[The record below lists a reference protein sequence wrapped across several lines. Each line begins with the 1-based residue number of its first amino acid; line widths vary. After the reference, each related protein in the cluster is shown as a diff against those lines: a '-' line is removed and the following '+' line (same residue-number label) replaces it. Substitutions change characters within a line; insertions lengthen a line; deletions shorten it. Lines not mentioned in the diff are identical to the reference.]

1 MESVQLLSLGLAITL
16 FLAIFRRST
25 RRSPTK
31 AKPPLIEIS
40 DSAVART
47 VLIDHADAFSN
58 RPLTLFPVALVTGQR
73 RRRSDSISSAQYGPL
88 WRALRCNL
96 TSEALHPSR
105 FDQLGPLQR
114 EFVAAL
120 VTTVSS
126 RIAGGGTVVVRDD
139 VHAAV
144 FGLVARLCFGDL
156 VVGDA
161 RHLLAMR
168 RVMQGFVRA
177 IGEANV
183 FAGSWLAKLVHWRRW
198 RRFLGYRGQQAAFF
212 LPLVSERERRRRSG
226 CCNDGGI
233 RPYVDTLIDLRV
245 PDDDDEDDNNDGG
258 DDDAGKVHVD
268 TRRRTLSDDEMVS
281 LLSEF
286 LGASTES
293 AVSCIEWALAHLAT
307 KPEVQKKLRREI
319 TGGGG
324 DNGEG
329 RAVSEERL
337 RGLPYLHAV
346 VLESLRL
353 HPPVPFLMRDVVH
366 GEGVA
371 VGGAATV
378 PAGGARVHF
387 LIRDMARDD
396 KDWTDPEEFRPER
409 FLAGGEAE
417 GVGAVPGPKE
427 IRMMPFGAGR
437 RYCPGAGMGMMHV
450 KCFLA
455 ALVREFE
462 WAPAADDGRVDFT
475 ELDGFFKVMKTPLS
489 AHVKRST

>member
-1 MESVQLLSLGLAITL
+1 MEAVQLVTLGLAIIL
-16 FLAIFRRST
+16 FLAVFRRST
-25 RRSPTK
+25 SRRGRAA
-31 AKPPLIEIS
+31 AKPRLIEIS
-40 DSAVART
+40 DSAAART
-47 VLIDHADAFSN
+47 ALIDDADAFSN

-88 WRALRCNL
+88 WRVLRCNL

-114 EFVAAL
+114 ESIAAL
-120 VTTVSS
+120 VASLSATVA
-126 RIAGGGTVVVRDD
+126 AGDGDDVVVRDS

-156 VVGDA
+156 VGDA

-168 RVMQGFVRA
+168 RVMQEFVRA

-183 FAGSWLAKLVHWRRW
+183 FARSWLTKLVYWRRW

-212 LPLVSERERRRRSG
+212 LPLFAERERRRRSG

-245 PDDDDEDDNNDGG
+245 PDYDNDDDNE
-258 DDDAGKVHVD
+258 DDAGRMHVD
-268 TRRRTLSDDEMVS
+268 ARRKLTDDELVS

-293 AVSCIEWALAHLAT
+293 AVSCIEWALAHLVT
-307 KPEVQKKLRREI
+307 QPEIQKKLRHEI
-319 TGGGG
+319 TGGDHDKG
-324 DNGEG
+324 
-329 RAVSEERL
+329 AVSEERL
-337 RGLPYLHAV
+337 RSLPYLHAV

-353 HPPVPFLMRDVVH
+353 HPPVPFLMRDVH
-366 GEGVA
+366 TEGVA
-371 VGGAATV
+371 VGEDTV
-378 PAGGARVHF
+378 PAGGTRVHF
-387 LIRDMARDD
+387 LIRDMARDS
-396 KDWTDPEEFRPER
+396 KDWADPDVFRPER

-455 ALVREFE
+455 ALVREFK
-462 WAPAADDGRVDFT
+462 WAPAADGRGVDFT
-475 ELDGFFKVMKTPLS
+475 ELDGFFKVMKTPLR

>member
-1 MESVQLLSLGLAITL
+1 MEALQLLLTIGLAIIL

-25 RRSPTK
+25 RRRYAA
-31 AKPPLIEIS
+31 AKKPSLVEIS
-40 DSAVART
+40 DSAAART

-58 RPLTLFPVALVTGQR
+58 RPLTLFPVALVTGRR

-114 EFVAAL
+114 EFVASL
-120 VTTVSS
+120 VATLST
-126 RIAGGGTVVVRDD
+126 RIAAGGAVVVRDD

-144 FGLVARLCFGDL
+144 FGVVARLCFGEL
-156 VVGDA
+156 VVGNA
-161 RHLLAMR
+161 RHVLAMR

-183 FAGSWLAKLVHWRRW
+183 FAGSWLAKLVHLRRW
-198 RRFLGYRGQQAAFF
+198 RRFLGYRGQQAEFF

-245 PDDDDEDDNNDGG
+245 PEDDGDNDG
-258 DDDAGKVHVD
+258 DDDTGKLHVD
-268 TRRRTLSDDEMVS
+268 ARRRALTDDELVS

-307 KPEVQKKLRREI
+307 KPEVQIKLRREI
-319 TGGGG
+319 TGGGEH
-324 DNGEG
+324 GEG
-329 RAVSEERL
+329 AVCEERL

-366 GEGVA
+366 AEGVA
-371 VGGAATV
+371 VDGAATV

-387 LIRDMARDD
+387 LIRDMARDG
-396 KDWTDPEEFRPER
+396 KDWTDPDEFRPER

-455 ALVREFE
+455 ALVREFK
-462 WAPAADDGRVDFT
+462 WAPAADSGGVDFT
-475 ELDGFFKVMKTPLS
+475 ELDGFFKVMKTPLR

>member
-1 MESVQLLSLGLAITL
+1 MEAVQLLTLGLAIVL
-16 FLAIFRRST
+16 FLAVFRRST
-25 RRSPTK
+25 RHGRGA
-31 AKPPLIEIS
+31 AKPTLIEIS
-40 DSAVART
+40 DSSVART
-47 VLIDHADAFSN
+47 ALNDHPDAFSN

-73 RRRSDSISSAQYGPL
+73 RRRSDSVSSAQYGPL

-96 TSEALHPSR
+96 TSEALHPAR
-105 FDQLGPLQR
+105 FDQLAPLQR
-114 EFVAAL
+114 ESVAAL
-120 VTTVSS
+120 VASLSARV
-126 RIAGGGTVVVRDD
+126 AGDGDAVVVRDS

-156 VVGDA
+156 IEDP
-161 RHLLAMR
+161 RQMLAMR

-212 LPLVSERERRRRSG
+212 LPLVSERERLRRYG

-245 PDDDDEDDNNDGG
+245 PDDDDEDD
-258 DDDAGKVHVD
+258 DDVARMHVD
-268 TRRRTLSDDEMVS
+268 ARRALSDDEMVS

-293 AVSCIEWALAHLAT
+293 TVACIEWTLAHLVT
-307 KPEVQKKLRREI
+307 QPEVQKKLRREI
-319 TGGGG
+319 AGNGG
-324 DNGEG
+324 DGA
-329 RAVSEERL
+329 AVSEERL
-337 RGLPYLHAV
+337 RSLPYLHAV
-346 VLESLRL
+346 VLESLRQ
-353 HPPVPFLMRDVVH
+353 HPPVPFLMRDVH
-366 GEGVA
+366 TDEGVA
-371 VGGAATV
+371 IGATTV
-378 PAGGARVHF
+378 PAGGTRVHF
-387 LIRDMARDD
+387 LIRDMARDE
-396 KDWTDPEEFRPER
+396 KDWKDPDTFRPER
-409 FLAGGEAE
+409 FLAGGEAV

-437 RYCPGAGMGMMHV
+437 RHCPGAGMGMMHI

-462 WAPAADDGRVDFT
+462 WMPAADGGEVDFT
-475 ELDGFFKVMKTPLS
+475 ELDGFFKVMKTPLR
-489 AHVKRST
+489 AHVKRSTKA

>member
-1 MESVQLLSLGLAITL
+1 MEAAQLFTLGLAIIL
-16 FLAIFRRST
+16 FLAVFRR
-25 RRSPTK
+25 RIMHGRAM
-31 AKPPLIEIS
+31 AKPALIEIS
-40 DSAVART
+40 DSAAART
-47 VLIDHADAFSN
+47 AMIDHADAFSN

-73 RRRSDSISSAQYGPL
+73 RRRGDSISSAQYGPL

-105 FDQLGPLQR
+105 FDQLAPLQR
-114 EFVAAL
+114 ESIAAL
-120 VTTVSS
+120 VASLSATV
-126 RIAGGGTVVVRDD
+126 AGSNGDVVVRDS

-156 VVGDA
+156 VGDA
-161 RHLLAMR
+161 RQLLAMR
-168 RVMQGFVRA
+168 RVMQEFVRA

-183 FAGSWLAKLVHWRRW
+183 FARSWLTKLVYWRRW

-245 PDDDDEDDNNDGG
+245 PDDDDNDKDDVGRMNI
-258 DDDAGKVHVD
+258 DAGRRAL
-268 TRRRTLSDDEMVS
+268 TGRRRDGEPF
-281 LLSEF
+281 F

-293 AVSCIEWALAHLAT
+293 AVSCIEWALAHLVT
-307 KPEVQKKLRREI
+307 QQEIQKKLRREI
-319 TGGGG
+319 TGAH
-324 DNGEG
+324 GEG
-329 RAVSEERL
+329 VVSEERL
-337 RGLPYLHAV
+337 RSLPYLHAV

-353 HPPVPFLMRDVVH
+353 HPPVPFLMRDVH
-366 GEGVA
+366 TEGVA
-371 VGGAATV
+371 VGMDTV
-378 PAGGARVHF
+378 PVGGTRVHF
-387 LIRDMARDD
+387 LIRDMARDR
-396 KDWTDPEEFRPER
+396 KDWTDPDEFQPER

-462 WAPAADDGRVDFT
+462 WADGGGDVDFT
-475 ELDGFFKVMKTPLS
+475 ELDGFFKVMKTPLR

>member
-1 MESVQLLSLGLAITL
+1 MEAPQLLTLGLAFIL
-16 FLAIFRRST
+16 FLALFRRSIRHG
-25 RRSPTK
+25 RRAP
-31 AKPPLIEIS
+31 AKPALIEIS

-47 VLIDHADAFSN
+47 ALIDHADAFSN

-105 FDQLGPLQR
+105 FDQLAPLQR
-114 EFVAAL
+114 DSIAAL
-120 VTTVSS
+120 VASLSARVA
-126 RIAGGGTVVVRDD
+126 AGNGDVVVVRDS

-156 VVGDA
+156 VEDT
-161 RHLLAMR
+161 RQMLAMR
-168 RVMQGFVRA
+168 RVMQEFVRA

-212 LPLVSERERRRRSG
+212 LPLVSERERRRRSR

-245 PDDDDEDDNNDGG
+245 PEDDDDDVGT
-258 DDDAGKVHVD
+258 A
-268 TRRRTLSDDEMVS
+268 RRVLTDDEMVS

-293 AVSCIEWALAHLAT
+293 AVSCIEWTLAHLAT
-307 KPEVQKKLRREI
+307 QPEVQKKLRREI
-319 TGGGG
+319 TRDGH
-324 DNGEG
+324 GEG
-329 RAVSEERL
+329 GAVSEERL
-337 RGLPYLHAV
+337 RSLPYLHAV

-353 HPPVPFLMRDVVH
+353 HPPVPFLMRDVH
-366 GEGVA
+366 SEGVEI
-371 VGGAATV
+371 GGATV
-378 PAGGARVHF
+378 PMGGTRVHF
-387 LIRDMARDD
+387 LIRDMARDR
-396 KDWTDPEEFRPER
+396 KDWTDPDVFRPER

-437 RYCPGAGMGMMHV
+437 RYCPGAGMGMMHI

-462 WAPAADDGRVDFT
+462 WAPAAGGRGVDFT
-475 ELDGFFKVMKTPLS
+475 ELDGFFKVMKTPLR